1 MKNKNKQTNKDE
13 TKRNAASTT
22 SFGFRWPREL
32 EPGGLIQNLE
42 LNFQ

>member
-22 SFGFRWPREL
+22 SFGFRWPRE
-32 EPGGLIQNLE
+32 PRGLIQNLE
-42 LNFQ
+42 LSFQ